1 MKNQLLKLLN
11 SRVGILKVLFFI
23 GFLFQNAP
31 MEAGVI
37 NVVVNVVVVG
47 KVPVILLMALVT
59 LDVNQDLKTQPI
71 ASTVNFCLLSLKINP
86 ITRFE
91 PLI

>member
-1 MKNQLLKLLN
+1 
-11 SRVGILKVLFFI
+11 
-23 GFLFQNAP
+23 

-59 LDVNQDLKTQPI
+59 LDVNLDLKTQPI
-71 ASTVNFCLLSLKINP
+71 ASTVNFCLLSLKIKPYNQAR
-86 ITRFE
+86 TLN
-91 PLI
+91 LISNIMSSWPR

>member
-1 MKNQLLKLLN
+1 
-11 SRVGILKVLFFI
+11 
-23 GFLFQNAP
+23 

-47 KVPVILLMALVT
+47 TVPVILLMALVT
-59 LDVNQDLKTQPI
+59 LDVNLDLKTQPI